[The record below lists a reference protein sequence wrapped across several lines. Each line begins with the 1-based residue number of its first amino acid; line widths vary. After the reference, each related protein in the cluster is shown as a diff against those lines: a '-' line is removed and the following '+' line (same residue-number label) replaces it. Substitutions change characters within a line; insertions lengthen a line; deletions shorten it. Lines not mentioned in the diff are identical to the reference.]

1 MSWHVKKS
9 HYGDI
14 LSGQLRTPIVVDRRL
29 PAPLHRQIY
38 EQWRAGILGRRF
50 APGDRMPSTREL
62 AAALRV
68 SRATVATANDQL
80 MAEGYLDTQHGSGTF
95 VCRDLPDTPVRGA
108 GARAVPRR
116 PDVPVRLSSFAK
128 RLTPSRWRVPANP
141 RVINLSTD
149 GPTFD
154 QFPFGVWKRLVRRHL
169 QSLGPSLFQY
179 PADGAGHPALRA
191 MLAAY
196 LSRSRAVRCDAGR
209 IIVAS
214 GSQQSLDLCARVLVD
229 PGDEVAIEDPGYLGA
244 RELFKAS
251 GARVRPVP
259 VDRDGLVVAALPP
272 SARVVYITPSHQF
285 PLGVSMS
292 LARRL
297 ELVEWAR
304 VHNALIV
311 EDDYDSEYRYS
322 GAPLPALQGLS
333 AEAGVVYVGTF
344 SNVMF
349 PGLRLGYL
357 VLPPALVEP
366 FHRAK
371 WLADRHTAHL
381 EQAALADFIREG
393 HLERHIRRMRRV
405 YKRRRDTFL
414 DALARGFGNGA
425 TVLGDAS
432 GMHLVVR
439 FESAGIATRAA
450 RAGVHLVSTRGY
462 YAGEAPGHEFI
473 VRFTGVS
480 ERGLREAVKRL
491 AG

>member
-1 MSWHVKKS
+1 VRKA
-9 HYGDI
+9 
-14 LSGQLRTPIVVDRRL
+14 RTPVAAHRGDT
-29 PAPLHRQIY
+29 PLH
-38 EQWRAGILGRRF
+38 
-50 APGDRMPSTREL
+50 
-62 AAALRV
+62 
-68 SRATVATANDQL
+68 
-80 MAEGYLDTQHGSGTF
+80 
-95 VCRDLPDTPVRGA
+95 
-108 GARAVPRR
+108 
-116 PDVPVRLSSFAK
+116 LSSFAN
-128 RLTPSRWRVPANP
+128 RLAPLAWRGPTST
-141 RVINLSTD
+141 RVINLSTS

-154 QFPFGVWKRLVRRHL
+154 QFPFDVWKRLVRRHL
-169 QSLGPSLFQY
+169 QSLGPSLFEY
-179 PADGAGHPALRA
+179 SSTGAGHAGLRA
-191 MLAAY
+191 VLASY
-196 LSRSRAVRCDAGR
+196 LSRSRAVQCTAEQ
-209 IIVAS
+209 IVIAN
-214 GSQQSLDLCARVLVD
+214 GSQQALDLCARVLVD
-229 PGDEVAIEDPGYLGA
+229 PGDDVATEDPGYLGA
-244 RELFKAS
+244 RELFEAS

-304 VHNALIV
+304 TRNAVII

-322 GAPLPALQGLS
+322 GAPLPALQGLT

-357 VLPPALVEP
+357 VLPPQLAEP
-366 FHRAK
+366 FQRAK

-381 EQAALADFIREG
+381 EQAALADFIGEG

-405 YKRRRDTFL
+405 YKRRRDILL
-414 DALARGFGNGA
+414 DALADAFGETA
-425 TVLGDAS
+425 SVIGDAS

-439 FESAGIATRAA
+439 FESAGLATRAA
-450 RAGVHLVSTRGY
+450 RSGVHLVSTRAY
-462 YAGEAPGHEFI
+462 YAGEAPGNEFI

-480 ERGLREAVKRL
+480 ERGIREAVKRL

>member
-1 MSWHVKKS
+1 
-9 HYGDI
+9 
-14 LSGQLRTPIVVDRRL
+14 LRTPIVVDRRQ
-29 PAPLHRQIY
+29 ATPLHRQIY
-38 EQWRAGILGRRF
+38 EQWRTGILGGRF
-50 APGDRMPSTREL
+50 SAGDRMPSTREL

-68 SRATVATANDQL
+68 SRATVATAYDQL

-95 VCRDLPDTPVRGA
+95 VCRDLPDTPVRS
-108 GARAVPRR
+108 ARPQAALRR
-116 PDVPVRLSSFAK
+116 ADTAVRLSAFAS
-128 RLTPSRWRVPANP
+128 RLGPVTWRGATNP
-141 RVINLSTD
+141 RVINLSTN

-154 QFPFGVWKRLVRRHL
+154 QFPFAVWKRLVRRHL
-169 QSLGPSLFQY
+169 QAIGPSLFEY
-179 PADGAGHPALRA
+179 PSSGAGHPELRE

-196 LSRSRAVRCDAGR
+196 LSRSRAVRCEADQ
-209 IIVAS
+209 IVVAS
-214 GSQQSLDLCARVLVD
+214 GSQQALDLCARVLVD
-229 PGDEVAIEDPGYLGA
+229 PGDEVAAEDPGYLGA
-244 RELFKAS
+244 RELFTAC

-259 VDRDGLVVAALPP
+259 VDRDGLVVSALPP

-304 VHNALIV
+304 AHGALIV

-333 AEAGVVYVGTF
+333 ADAGVVYVGTF

-381 EQAALADFIREG
+381 EQGALADFIREG

-405 YKRRRDTFL
+405 YKRRRDAFL
-414 DALARGFGNGA
+414 DALARSFGDRA
-425 TVLGDAS
+425 TVLGDAA

-439 FESAGIATRAA
+439 FESAGIAARAA
-450 RAGVHLVSTRGY
+450 RAGVHLVSTRAY
-462 YAGEAPGHEFI
+462 YAGEAPGHEFM

-480 ERGLREAVKRL
+480 ERGLGEAVKRL

>member
-1 MSWHVKKS
+1 M
-9 HYGDI
+9 
-14 LSGQLRTPIVVDRRL
+14 RTPIVVDRRQ
-29 PAPLHRQIY
+29 ATPLHRQVY
-38 EQWRAGILGRRF
+38 EQWRAGILNGRF
-50 APGDRMPSTREL
+50 SPGDRLPSTREL
-62 AAALRV
+62 ANALRV
-68 SRATVATANDQL
+68 SRATVATAYEQL

-95 VCRDLPDTPVRGA
+95 VCRALPDTPTRGTRPHA
-108 GARAVPRR
+108 AARRA
-116 PDVPVRLSSFAK
+116 DAPVHLSAFAN
-128 RLTPSRWRVPANP
+128 RLTPLAWRGTANP
-141 RVINLSTD
+141 RVINLSTS

-154 QFPFGVWKRLVRRHL
+154 QFPFDVWKRLVRRHL
-169 QSLGPSLFQY
+169 QALGPSLFDY
-179 PADGAGHPALRA
+179 ASDGAGHPALRSV
-191 MLAAY
+191 LAAY
-196 LSRSRAVRCDAGR
+196 VSRSRAVRCAPDQV
-209 IIVAS
+209 IVVN
-214 GSQQSLDLCARVLVD
+214 GSQQALDLCARVLVD
-229 PGDEVAIEDPGYLGA
+229 PGGEVATEDPGYLGA
-244 RELFKAS
+244 RELFKAG

-259 VDRDGLVVAALPP
+259 VDRDGLVVSALPS

-304 VHNALIV
+304 AHGALII

-333 AEAGVVYVGTF
+333 ADAGVVYVGTF

-405 YKRRRDTFL
+405 YKRRRD
-414 DALARGFGNGA
+414 ALLEALTRSFGDRA
-425 TVLGDAS
+425 TVVGDAS

-450 RAGVHLVSTRGY
+450 RAGVHLVSTRAY
-462 YAGEAPGHEFI
+462 YAGDAPGHEFI
-473 VRFTGVS
+473 VRFSGVS
-480 ERGLREAVKRL
+480 ERALGEAVKRL

>member
-1 MSWHVKKS
+1 
-9 HYGDI
+9 
-14 LSGQLRTPIVVDRRL
+14 
-29 PAPLHRQIY
+29 
-38 EQWRAGILGRRF
+38 
-50 APGDRMPSTREL
+50 MPSTREL

-68 SRATVATANDQL
+68 SRATVATAYDQL

-95 VCRDLPDTPVRGA
+95 VCRDLPD
-108 GARAVPRR
+108 
-116 PDVPVRLSSFAK
+116 VPVGAAAAAPARPRAAQPPMQVSAFAARLAPVK
-128 RLTPSRWRVPANP
+128 WRGPAGP
-141 RVINLSTD
+141 RVLNLSTD
-149 GPTFD
+149 GPSFD
-154 QFPFGVWKRLVRRHL
+154 QFPFDVWKRLVRRHL
-169 QSLGPSLFQY
+169 QSLGPSLFHY
-179 PADGAGHPALRA
+179 AVDGAGHPALRGT
-191 MLAAY
+191 LAAY
-196 LSRSRAVRCDAGR
+196 LGRSRAVRCAPDQ

-214 GSQQSLDLCARVLVD
+214 GSQQALDLCARVLVD
-229 PGDEVAIEDPGYLGA
+229 PDDEVAVEDPGYLGA
-244 RELFKAS
+244 RELFAAS

-259 VDRDGLVVAALPP
+259 VDRDGLVVSALPP
-272 SARVVYITPSHQF
+272 SARLVYITPSHQF

-304 VHNALIV
+304 ARRAVIV

-357 VLPPALVEP
+357 VLPLDLVEP
-366 FHRAK
+366 FQRAK

-393 HLERHIRRMRRV
+393 HMERHIRRMRRV
-405 YKRRRDTFL
+405 YKRRREAFL
-414 DALARGFGNGA
+414 DALTRAFGDRA
-425 TVLGDAS
+425 TVAGDAS

-439 FESAGIATRAA
+439 FDTGGIAARAA
-450 RAGVHLVSTRGY
+450 RGGVHLVSTRAY
-462 YAGEAPGHEFI
+462 YAGEAPAHEFI
-473 VRFTGVS
+473 VRFTGLG
-480 ERGLREAVKRL
+480 ERSIREAVKRL

>member
-1 MSWHVKKS
+1 M
-9 HYGDI
+9 
-14 LSGQLRTPIVVDRRL
+14 RTPIVIDRRQ
-29 PAPLHRQIY
+29 ATPLHRQIY
-38 EQWRAGILGRRF
+38 EQWRTGILGGRF
-50 APGDRMPSTREL
+50 SAGDRMPSSREL
-62 AAALRV
+62 ASALRV
-68 SRATVATANDQL
+68 SRATVATAYDQL

-95 VCRDLPDTPVRGA
+95 VCRDLPDTPVRR
-108 GARAVPRR
+108 ARPQAASRR
-116 PDVPVRLSSFAK
+116 SDTAVRLSSFAS
-128 RLTPSRWRVPANP
+128 RLGPLTWRAPTNA
-141 RVINLSTD
+141 RAINLSTS

-154 QFPFGVWKRLVRRHL
+154 LFPFGVWKRLVRRHL
-169 QSLGPSLFQY
+169 QSIGPSLFEY
-179 PADGAGHPALRA
+179 PPDGAGHPALRDV
-191 MLAAY
+191 LGAY
-196 LSRSRAVRCDAGR
+196 LSRSRAVRCEADQ

-214 GSQQSLDLCARVLVD
+214 GSQQALDLCARVLVD
-229 PGDEVAIEDPGYLGA
+229 PGDEVAAEDPGYLGA
-244 RELFKAS
+244 RELFKAG

-259 VDRDGLVVAALPP
+259 VDRDGLVVPALPP

-304 VHNALIV
+304 AHGAVIV

-333 AEAGVVYVGTF
+333 ADAGVVYVGTF

-405 YKRRRDTFL
+405 YKRRRDALL
-414 DALARGFGNGA
+414 DALAGSFGDRA
-425 TVLGDAS
+425 TVIGDAA

-439 FESAGIATRAA
+439 FDSPGIATRAA
-450 RAGVHLVSTRGY
+450 RSGVHLVSTRAN

-480 ERGLREAVKRL
+480 ERALREAVKRL

>member
-1 MSWHVKKS
+1 MWTVEKCHFR
-9 HYGDI
+9 DI
-14 LSGQLRTPIVVDRRL
+14 LTIHLRTPIVIDRRRTV
-29 PAPLHRQIY
+29 PLHRQIY
-38 EQWRAGILGRRF
+38 EQWRAGILGGRF
-50 APGDRMPSTREL
+50 SPGDRLPSTREL

-68 SRATVATANDQL
+68 SRATVATAYDQL

-95 VCRDLPDTPVRGA
+95 VCRDLADTAVRTA
-108 GARAVPRR
+108 AARATTRR
-116 PDVPVRLSSFAK
+116 PAAPVRLSAFAS
-128 RLTPSRWRVPANP
+128 RLAPITSRAPEGP
-141 RVINLSTD
+141 RAINLSTD
-149 GPTFD
+149 GPSFD

-169 QSLGPSLFQY
+169 QSLGPTLFEY
-179 PADGAGHPALRA
+179 ASHGAGHGELRT

-196 LSRSRAVRCDAGR
+196 LGRSRAVRCGADQ
-209 IIVAS
+209 IVIAN
-214 GSQQSLDLCARVLVD
+214 GSQQALDLCARVLVD
-229 PGDEVAIEDPGYLGA
+229 PGDEVAMEDPGYLGA
-244 RELFKAS
+244 RELFAAS

-259 VDRDGLVVAALPP
+259 VDGDGLVVSALPP
-272 SARVVYITPSHQF
+272 SARLVYITPSHQF

-304 VHNALIV
+304 AHGALIV
-311 EDDYDSEYRYS
+311 EDDYDSEYRYG

-333 AEAGVVYVGTF
+333 AGAGIVYVGTF

-357 VLPPALVEP
+357 VLPPGLVEP
-366 FHRAK
+366 VLRAK
-371 WLADRHTAHL
+371 WLADRHTAYL

-405 YKRRRDTFL
+405 YKRRRDAFL
-414 DALARGFGNGA
+414 DAVTRAFGERA
-425 TVLGDAS
+425 TVVGDAS

-439 FESAGIATRAA
+439 FDSAAVAARAA
-450 RAGVHLVSTRGY
+450 RGGVHLVSTRAY
-462 YAGEAPGHEFI
+462 YAGDAPPHEFI

-480 ERGLREAVKRL
+480 ERGIREAVRRL

>member
-1 MSWHVKKS
+1 M
-9 HYGDI
+9 
-14 LSGQLRTPIVVDRRL
+14 RTPIVVDRRL
-29 PAPLHRQIY
+29 AAPLHRQIY
-38 EQWRAGILGRRF
+38 EQWRAGILGGRF

-62 AAALRV
+62 AVALRV
-68 SRATVATANDQL
+68 SRATVATAYDQL

-95 VCRDLPDTPVRGA
+95 VCRDLPD
-108 GARAVPRR
+108 
-116 PDVPVRLSSFAK
+116 VPVRAAAEAPLARTRAANSSIRVSAFAS
-128 RLTPSRWRVPANP
+128 RLEPVQWRVPAAP

-154 QFPFGVWKRLVRRHL
+154 QFPFAVWKRLVRRHL
-169 QSLGPSLFQY
+169 QVLGPSLFQY
-179 PADGAGHPALRA
+179 ASDGAGHPALRET
-191 MLAAY
+191 LAAY
-196 LSRSRAVRCDAGR
+196 LSRSRAVRCAPEQ
-209 IIVAS
+209 ILVAN
-214 GSQQSLDLCARVLVD
+214 GSQQALDLCARVLVD
-229 PGDEVAIEDPGYLGA
+229 PGDDVAVEDPGYGGA
-244 RELFKAS
+244 RELFAAV
-251 GARVRPVP
+251 GTRLRPVP
-259 VDRDGLVVAALPP
+259 VDGDGLVVSALPP
-272 SARVVYITPSHQF
+272 SARLVYITPSHQF

-304 VHNALIV
+304 AHRAVIV

-333 AEAGVVYVGTF
+333 ADAGVVYVGTF

-357 VLPPALVEP
+357 VLPPDLVEP

-393 HLERHIRRMRRV
+393 HMERHIRRMRRV
-405 YKRRRDTFL
+405 YKRRREAFL
-414 DALARGFGNGA
+414 DAVSRAFGDRA
-425 TVLGDAS
+425 TVAGDAS

-439 FESAGIATRAA
+439 FDAAGIAAHAA
-450 RAGVHLVSTRGY
+450 RRSVHLVSTRRY
-462 YAGEAPGHEFI
+462 YAGHAPPHEFI

-480 ERGLREAVKRL
+480 ERAIREAVKRL